1 MVDAD
6 LLGHISRL
14 PHRRGNFKQLIRE
27 LGAKGA
33 QRAEVETALARLS
46 ARGDLIELRSG
57 HYAVTAGSREFAVGR
72 LNMHRDGYGFLISDR
87 PIDGIAG
94 DVFIPRESA
103 KAAMHG
109 DRVVVRIA
117 RIEADGRADGE
128 IVKVLKRAHA
138 TVVGEFRIGRRGQ
151 YVVPHDDR
159 IQQWIEIPEGMEFP
173 PAGPAI
179 DRIGVKPPR
188 ATTVAELNG
197 MIVNVE
203 LLDFENHAGRV
214 IEILGR
220 PDDFGVDVEI
230 VIRKHQLPHRFPP
243 EVLEQAER
251 ITHAIDIEGRRDF
264 RGMDVVT
271 IDGETARDFDDAV
284 WVDRL
289 ANGNYALHVHIADV
303 SHYVLPGTPID
314 AEARLRG
321 TSVYFP
327 DRAVPML
334 PFELSTD
341 ICSLVPHADRLVLS
355 ALLEIDH
362 QGEVVAQ
369 EFTPG
374 VIRSVERMTYTDVH
388 RVLEGDAALRE
399 RYRPLVERF
408 ELMQELALVLNRK
421 RVRRGSIDFD
431 LPEPL
436 IEFDQWGAMTGV
448 TRAPRNIAH
457 RIIEEFMLA
466 ANEAVAG
473 SGFVSLFRIH
483 EKPDP
488 KRVMEFEEIA
498 THFGYSLGIG
508 AVPVKKFGITDR
520 HRDGTKHRREI
531 VVADSGMN
539 IGPRNYQRLVA
550 KIEGKPEERIL
561 SYLMLRSLKQARYST
576 ENVGHFALA
585 AEAYTHFTS
594 PIRREPDLVVHR
606 LLKTRGQTE
615 RFPVSEDKTRG
626 QTERFP
632 VSEVA
637 EIAEECS
644 QSERRAADAER
655 ELVEWKKV
663 RFMAERVGEEFDA
676 LIISAAKY
684 GVFVELAEL
693 FIEGLV
699 PIDTLPG
706 DEYTYHENVR
716 KIVGQRTRRE
726 FSIGDRVRVTL
737 DRVDANE
744 RKLQFS
750 VVENERDSTRTKR
763 PDSHSRRRVSHGPG
777 KRPRR

>member
-1 MVDAD
+1 MTDAD
-6 LLGHISRL
+6 LVGHISRL

-33 QRAEVETALARLS
+33 QRAEVETALARLA

-87 PIDGIAG
+87 PMEGIAG
-94 DVFIPRESA
+94 DIFIPRESA

-128 IVKVLKRAHA
+128 IVKVLKRAYA

-179 DRIGVKPPR
+179 DRIGVEAPQ
-188 ATTVAELNG
+188 VSSIEELNG

-203 LLDFENHAGRV
+203 LLDYENQTGRV

-243 EVLEQAER
+243 EVIEQAEG
-251 ITHAIDIEGRRDF
+251 ITHDIDIQGRRDF

-303 SHYVLPGTPID
+303 SHYVRPGTPID

-388 RVLEGDAALRE
+388 LVLEGVPGGHRALRE
-399 RYRPLVERF
+399 RYRPLVARF
-408 ELMQELALVLNRK
+408 ELMRELALVLNRK

-436 IEFDQWGAMTGV
+436 IEFDEWGAMTGV

-473 SGFVSLFRIH
+473 SGAVSLFRIH

-508 AVPVKKFGITDR
+508 AVPVKRFGITDR
-520 HRDGTKHRREI
+520 HRDGTKRRREI

-539 IGPRNYQRLVA
+539 IGPRNYQRLAA

-594 PIRREPDLVVHR
+594 PIRRYPDLVVHR
-606 LLKTRGQTE
+606 LLKN
-615 RFPVSEDKTRG
+615 RG

-684 GVFVELAEL
+684 GIFVELAEL

-716 KIVGQRTRRE
+716 KIVGKRTRRE

-750 VVENERDSTRTKR
+750 MVEHERDSPRTKR
-763 PDSHSRRRVSHGPG
+763 PDSHSRRRVSDGPRR
-777 KRPRR
+777 RPRR